1 MATKMKVKAAEGGH
15 EVLVLAQHP
24 METGQ
29 RKDAATGELVPAHFI
44 KTMEFSLNGVVV
56 AQAILGQGVSKNPLI
71 GITVTGA
78 KSGDTVSVS
87 WVDNKDETDSAEIT
101 V

>member
-1 MATKMKVKAAEGGH
+1 MKIKPVDGGH

-29 RKDAATGELVPAHFI
+29 RKDSATGELIPAHFI
-44 KTMEFSLNGVVV
+44 KTMEFSLNGTVV

-71 GITVTGA
+71 GITLNGA

-87 WVDNKDETDSAEIT
+87 WVDNKGESDSAETT